1 MNAGLLGPSL
11 RLSIGKAVAFAV
23 TFCVPLVLV
32 RVFDTSQFGAY
43 KQLFLVQATL
53 FAVGQIGMAES
64 LFYFLPQTPQA
75 AGRFAA
81 NSMIAL
87 GCAGAAFALLLVVA
101 APSVAALL
109 VGNPAIAGHLPLIGL
124 FLACLLPSAPLEI
137 VLIARARYVGAAAIY
152 GVSEVLKSAAFI
164 VPVLL
169 APSLDAL
176 LAGACVFALGRLVF
190 TLLLFRSTFGAE
202 FRPDRELLRRQAAYA
217 VPFAAAVVVQVL
229 QLRWHEYAVS
239 HSFDAATFAI
249 YSVGCLQIPLVEFF
263 ASPLCNVM
271 MVRMREQLASGRR
284 DGALALW
291 HEVTAKIAHFALP
304 ITGLLVVC
312 AQPLIVFLFTADY
325 AGSVP
330 VFVIWTLTLALAVF
344 QTDGVL
350 RVFAATRVLLL
361 IYLLHLGLVL
371 ITIPWML
378 GTLGLPGAALSVVL
392 ATIVAKAVALL
403 RISRLLEV
411 TPRALLPWGALARVG
426 GSAAAACTVAWIGG
440 AAIDLDPLPALALR
454 GTLFCAC
461 YFALL
466 LRLHPPLRGVVVR
479 TLRIPTGAVG
489 YSGDGRSV
497 SE

>member
-1 MNAGLLGPSL
+1 MSRDLLGPSL

-32 RVFDTSQFGAY
+32 RVFDTAQFGAY

-64 LFYFLPQTPQA
+64 LFYFLPQSPQA

-87 GCAGAAFALLLVVA
+87 GAAGAAFALLLVA
-101 APSVAALL
+101 AARPVAALL
-109 VGNPAIAGHLPLIGL
+109 GNPAIAGHLPLIGL
-124 FLACLLPSAPLEI
+124 FLVWLLPSTPLEI

-152 GVSEVLKSAAFI
+152 GASEVIKAAAFV

-169 APSLDAL
+169 APSLVTL
-176 LAGACVFALGRLVF
+176 LVGACVFALARLVF
-190 TLLLFRSTFGAE
+190 CVLLFRSTFGAE
-202 FRPDRELLRRQAAYA
+202 FRPDRDLLRRQAAYA
-217 VPFAAAVVVQVL
+217 VPFAAAVIVQVL

-271 MVRMREQLASGRR
+271 MVRMREQLESGRS
-284 DGALALW
+284 GEALALW
-291 HEVTAKIAHFALP
+291 HEVTAKISHFALP

-325 AGSVP
+325 AASVP

-361 IYLLHLGLVL
+361 IYLLHLALVL
-371 ITIPWML
+371 LTIPWML

-392 ATIVAKAVALL
+392 ATVVAKAVALQ
-403 RISRLLEV
+403 RISRLLGV
-411 TPRALLPWGALARVG
+411 APRALLPWGALARVG
-426 GSAAAACTVAWIGG
+426 GSAAAATAVGWLGG
-440 AAIDLDPLPALALR
+440 AAIELDPFGALVLR
-454 GTLFCAC
+454 GTLFSVC

-466 LRLHPPLRGVVVR
+466 LRVHPPLRGAVGR
-479 TLRIPTGAVG
+479 MLRIPTGDMG
-489 YSGDGRSV
+489 YSGEGRT
-497 SE
+497 E